1 MAASVLIVEDQL
13 LIAWHLGDLIE
24 AAGYRV
30 TAMAR
35 DPAEALAAAAAQRP
49 DFALMDIRL
58 HGGTSGLDAARML
71 YERWRVRSIYL
82 SANLDSKTRAEAE
95 HCKPLGFVG
104 KPFVPDE
111 IHAALEHAARET
123 RACRDEDRDR

>member
-1 MAASVLIVEDQL
+1 M
-13 LIAWHLGDLIE
+13 LIAWHLRDLLE
-24 AAGYRV
+24 AAGYQV

-35 DPAEALAAAAAQRP
+35 DPAEAAGAAAAQRP

-71 YERWRVRSIYL
+71 YERWHVRSIFL
-82 SANLDSKTRAEAE
+82 SANLDSRTRAQAE
-95 HCKPLGFVG
+95 QYRPLGFVG

-111 IHAALEHAARET
+111 IHAALEHATRET
-123 RACRDEDRDR
+123 RACGAEDCDR